1 MSASGRLGVIVGSNG
16 QAMDNEKDSLGG
28 DCSNAVEK
36 AIGRYQAKANTQ
48 IHGRSVTAFG
58 SKTLDVDGSRMKPQ
72 RGSSSKPRAE
82 DNGR

>member
-1 MSASGRLGVIVGSNG
+1 
-16 QAMDNEKDSLGG
+16 MDKPWTTKKESLGD

-36 AIGRYQAKANTQ
+36 AIGRYQAKVNTQ

-72 RGSSSKPRAE
+72 PGNSSKSRAE